1 MIPEVPGFVGDISSS
16 DDLKKI
22 LAATW
27 RTINRGGHS
36 IYASL
41 ASRVSRVTPLTPPH
55 RRKFELRALSR
66 KFVQQVPDLS

>member
-1 MIPEVPGFVGDISSS
+1 MIPEVPGFAGDISSS

-41 ASRVSRVTPLTPPH
+41 APRTSHLESRVADS
-55 RRKFELRALSR
+55 LS
-66 KFVQQVPDLS
+66 

>member
-1 MIPEVPGFVGDISSS
+1 MIPEVPGFAGDVSSS

-36 IYASL
+36 IYASPAPRIL
-41 ASRVSRVTPLTPPH
+41 RAAPLTSPL
-55 RRKFELRALSR
+55 RRKSELRVMNR
-66 KFVQQVPDLS
+66 KFIQ

>member
-1 MIPEVPGFVGDISSS
+1 MIPEVPGFAGDISSS

-36 IYASL
+36 IYASP
-41 ASRVSRVTPLTPPH
+41 APLISH
-55 RRKFELRALSR
+55 LENRR
-66 KFVQQVPDLS
+66 